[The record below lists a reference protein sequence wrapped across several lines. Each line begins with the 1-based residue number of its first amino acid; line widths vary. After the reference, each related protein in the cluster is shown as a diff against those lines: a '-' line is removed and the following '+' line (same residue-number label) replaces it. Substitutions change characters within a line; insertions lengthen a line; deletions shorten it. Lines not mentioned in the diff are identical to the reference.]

1 MKNKK
6 LIFATIF
13 CLSIFIFG
21 CKNEKNKIFIEK
33 IGVVRT
39 INDQEYTLEVGSGFD
54 GDSEIYHLRIDSETY
69 HPLISGDNEAVFG
82 PYKNKKAK
90 VKGEEANTWVV
101 IPPNTRR
108 YELVISVYSI
118 EPAK

>member
-1 MKNKK
+1 MKIKFY
-6 LIFATIF
+6 LIIILF
-13 CLSIFIFG
+13 LIFG
-21 CKNEKNKIFIEK
+21 CENEKNKIFIEK
-33 IGVVRT
+33 IGYVRT

-69 HPLISGDNEAVFG
+69 HLLISGDEEAVFG

-118 EPAK
+118 EPAE

>member
-1 MKNKK
+1 MKIKFY
-6 LIFATIF
+6 LIIILF
-13 CLSIFIFG
+13 LIFG
-21 CKNEKNKIFIEK
+21 CENEKNKIFIEK
-33 IGVVRT
+33 IGYVRT

-69 HPLISGDNEAVFG
+69 HPLISGDEEAVFG

-90 VKGEEANTWVV
+90 VKGEEANAWVV

-118 EPAK
+118 EPAE

>member
-1 MKNKK
+1 MKHRK

-39 INDQEYTLEVGSGFD
+39 INDFEYTLEVGSGFD
-54 GDSEIYHLRIDSETY
+54 GDSEIYNL
-69 HPLISGDNEAVFG
+69 LINGNNEAAFG
-82 PYKNKKAK
+82 PYKNEKAK
-90 VKGEEANTWVV
+90 VKGLTNTVW
-101 IPPNTRR
+101 TGYR
-108 YELVISVYSI
+108 YEIDLYVVSI
-118 EPAK
+118 EPAE